1 MKAAFVGALFIA
13 AVSTLGDFIW
23 AAMIPRHMPRYGL
36 THGALL
42 FLCVGLYLG
51 LLAKRPTL
59 GAIGGAVI
67 GLLAAGSFYVL
78 APVAG
83 YSIMFVSW
91 FGIWIA
97 LAVFNGRGLGRTEP
111 AGRMLIRGVVAA
123 IASGIAFYA
132 VSGIWFPFRPRGWDY
147 AVHFGAWV
155 VAYLPGFLALLSLRR
170 ARADAGVEQDFSPA
184 NARQV

>member
-1 MKAAFVGALFIA
+1 MKAAVVGALFIA
-13 AVSTLGDFIW
+13 TVSTLGDFIW
-23 AAMIPRHMPRYGL
+23 ATMIPRHMPRYGL

-51 LLAKRPTL
+51 LLAKRPAL
-59 GAIGGAVI
+59 GAIGGAAI

-97 LAVFNGRGLGRTEP
+97 LAVFNGRVLGHSQP
-111 AGRMLIRGVVAA
+111 VGRMLIRGFVAA

-155 VAYLPGFLALLSLRR
+155 VAYLPGFLALIPLKNV
-170 ARADAGVEQDFSPA
+170 AAVPPVEPLPM
-184 NARQV
+184 